1 MNEILLMSIMLE
13 EQLKAELAG
22 QQEFICPICKGKAK
36 WARAESNH
44 HLWIQC
50 HGCGFKLMT

>member
-44 HLWIQC
+44 HL
-50 HGCGFKLMT
+50 